1 MSNVMQWAQQI
12 GEFSVSDLSKEDL
25 LEMYANAMATTSC
38 LGHTKGAENERLMR
52 TYAREMDKQAIDY
65 SKVTSADGSFN
76 GRGSF

>member
-1 MSNVMQWAQQI
+1 MEQWAQKI
-12 GEFSVSDLSKEDL
+12 GEFNLSDLSKEDL

-52 TYAREMDKQAIDY
+52 IYAREMDQRGIDH
-65 SKVTSADGSFN
+65 SHLASADGSFN